1 MKDLRLTEDG
11 DLYITEDGD
20 TYLSKTEDDKM
31 AILNGL
37 KETITDENFTVGI
50 DEQDEFLVITSKNK
64 YLSHSIDMTENL
76 STEEVTSITGIK
88 GGKESAYRT
97 GNVNITLANILGST
111 SIGDDFTGIYY
122 NGSSFVAQNPSLQ
135 ATSWAKIAE
144 LSAAGKAKKA
154 FSIGDERE
162 ETLITGEKITLVILG
177 FGQDVKTG
185 GGKAGITFGMK
196 DLLNTSYS
204 MNASHTNT
212 GGWDQSKMRTETM
225 ATLLSQLPTDL
236 RNVIKA
242 VDKKATAGA
251 QSTTITTSSDKLW
264 LFSASELWS
273 SAAIANS
280 TNSDLKTNAAA
291 YNGEGTQYEY
301 YKNLVGD
308 AEPNNSCTSL
318 VKKKNGSAYYW
329 WLRSPHIGITSNF
342 RCVYNFGNVG
352 IGSAGGTGGV
362 CFGFCV

>member
-1 MKDLRLTEDG
+1 
-11 DLYITEDGD
+11 
-20 TYLSKTEDDKM
+20 
-31 AILNGL
+31 
-37 KETITDENFTVGI
+37 
-50 DEQDEFLVITSKNK
+50 
-64 YLSHSIDMTENL
+64 
-76 STEEVTSITGIK
+76 
-88 GGKESAYRT
+88 
-97 GNVNITLANILGST
+97 
-111 SIGDDFTGIYY
+111 
-122 NGSSFVAQNPSLQ
+122 
-135 ATSWAKIAE
+135 
-144 LSAAGKAKKA
+144 
-154 FSIGDERE
+154 
-162 ETLITGEKITLVILG
+162 
-177 FGQDVKTG
+177 
-185 GGKAGITFGMK
+185 
-196 DLLNTSYS
+196 
-204 MNASHTNT
+204 
-212 GGWDQSKMRTETM
+212 M

-329 WLRSPHIGITSNF
+329 WLRSPSIGNTSNF
-342 RCVYNFGNVG
+342 RCVGTNGYVAGNG
-352 IGSAGGTGGV
+352 AGGTNGV